1 MSSPEENVLPWLRK
15 VDNDLLNIENNL
27 AAKHIPWDTVCF
39 HAQQAAEKLL
49 KAFLISRG
57 RDLMRTHDLI
67 ALLTEC
73 VELYPSLANLED
85 DCRNLTYFA
94 VSARYPGDVYEPGEQ
109 DGREMIAA
117 MQRVRTQILAL
128 IPEKGQS

>member
-15 VDNDLLNIENNL
+15 VENDLLNIENNL
-27 AAKHIPWDTVCF
+27 AAKEIPWDTVCF
-39 HAQQAAEKLL
+39 HAQQAVEKLL

-57 RDLMRTHDLI
+57 RDLRRTHDLV
-67 ALLTEC
+67 ALLTDC
-73 VELYPSLANLED
+73 VELDPRLANLEE

-94 VSARYPGDVYEPGEQ
+94 VSARYPDDVYEPSEQ

-117 MQRVRTQILAL
+117 MHRTRSRILPG
-128 IPEKGQS
+128 ISKKEQS

>member
-1 MSSPEENVLPWLRK
+1 MNSPEGNVSSWLRK
-15 VDNDLLNIENNL
+15 AEHDQLNIKNNL
-27 AAKHIPWDTVCF
+27 AAKEIPWDTVCF

-57 RDLMRTHDLI
+57 RDLMRTHDLV

-73 VELYPSLANLED
+73 VELDPSLAILEE

-94 VSARYPGDVYEPGEQ
+94 VSARYPDDIYEPGEQ

-117 MQRVRTQILAL
+117 MHRVRSRILL
-128 IPEKGQS
+128 GVPNKEQS